1 MTKGGSTKELHKHF
15 NAIHEKK
22 IVQLTQ
28 VPVVKANV
36 AVSDAEVDQIVV
48 VNEEDSLS
56 SSFMSHSSQNS
67 QIVPKRRKLTDY
79 YLVDPNHEDNSLD
92 AILARMA
99 ALDGLPFRVFIKS
112 RDLRKGLEARGFT
125 NLPTSSSTIKNII
138 SLYCEK
144 IFDNFAKEI
153 KVLRQKGRC
162 FSLTFDEWTS
172 TANKRFLNIN
182 IHGILDEQ
190 CGKIWNIGLVR
201 AQGSM
206 PAEICINL
214 VESKLK
220 RFGLSLKDD
229 IVSVTT
235 DGASVMMKLGKLIQ
249 PLHQLCFA
257 RGIQLAVIAIMYSK
271 NKKTSE
277 QNFDNDGDDGHDSSD
292 EDDYDNDIDNI
303 AEEGLLEIVKDE
315 PVALDLMNDENINAL
330 VTEVRKI
337 VKLFRR
343 SPLKNNVLQNY
354 VKDKHSKELN
364 LILDCKTRWSSLAQ
378 MLQRFIFVKDCIK
391 KTMIDLSMPM
401 NLSDYDFEVL
411 EQVSNCLEPIRL
423 TVLALCRCDA
433 NLYTADA
440 SFKFMFE
447 ELSKIDIPFSRDLQ
461 TALKHR
467 INERRT
473 LASSV
478 LSYLCNPVDYMKTV
492 EGPKDSLFDQPD
504 TIEILKFMK
513 NWIKRLTVITSIQ
526 TLQEDDEKS
535 DQDEDDEVPLS
546 HLSESYSAISLA
558 EKLNRVIE
566 NAISTSTGTVP
577 ISLTANAN
585 ELTKTLKGE
594 MTLFESGGSRGRNLQ
609 LC

>member
-1 MTKGGSTKELHKHF
+1 MTKGGSTKGLHKHF

-22 IVQLTQ
+22 IVQLTH
-28 VPVVKANV
+28 VPVAKANV

-92 AILARMA
+92 AIIARMA
-99 ALDGLPFRVFIKS
+99 ALDGLPFRVFITS

-144 IFDNFAKEI
+144 IFDNFANEI

-190 CGKIWNIGLVR
+190 C
-201 AQGSM
+201 
-206 PAEICINL
+206 
-214 VESKLK
+214 
-220 RFGLSLKDD
+220 
-229 IVSVTT
+229 
-235 DGASVMMKLGKLIQ
+235 
-249 PLHQLCFA
+249 
-257 RGIQLAVIAIMYSK
+257 
-271 NKKTSE
+271 E

-378 MLQRFIFVKDCIK
+378 MLQR
-391 KTMIDLSMPM
+391 
-401 NLSDYDFEVL
+401 
-411 EQVSNCLEPIRL
+411 L

-513 NWIKRLTVITSIQ
+513 NLIKRLTVITSIQ
-526 TLQEDDEKS
+526 TLQEKS

-546 HLSESYSAISLA
+546 HLRSESYSAISLA
-558 EKLNRVIE
+558 EKLNR
-566 NAISTSTGTVP
+566 
-577 ISLTANAN
+577 
-585 ELTKTLKGE
+585 
-594 MTLFESGGSRGRNLQ
+594 GRNSKRI
-609 LC
+609 

>member
-1 MTKGGSTKELHKHF
+1 M
-15 NAIHEKK
+15 K
-22 IVQLTQ
+22 IETYGKDQASDVYGIYLKQTILKSK
-28 VPVVKANV
+28 VPVAKANV

-92 AILARMA
+92 AIIARMA
-99 ALDGLPFRVFIKS
+99 ALDGLPFRVFITS

-144 IFDNFAKEI
+144 IFDNFANEI

-190 CGKIWNIGLVR
+190 C
-201 AQGSM
+201 
-206 PAEICINL
+206 
-214 VESKLK
+214 
-220 RFGLSLKDD
+220 
-229 IVSVTT
+229 
-235 DGASVMMKLGKLIQ
+235 
-249 PLHQLCFA
+249 
-257 RGIQLAVIAIMYSK
+257 
-271 NKKTSE
+271 E

-292 EDDYDNDIDNI
+292 KDDYDNDIDNI

-315 PVALDLMNDENINAL
+315 PVALDLMNDENINAQ

-391 KTMIDLSMPM
+391 KAMIDLSMPM

-440 SFKFMFE
+440 SFN
-447 ELSKIDIPFSRDLQ
+447 RDLQ

-546 HLSESYSAISLA
+546 HLRSESYSAISLA

-585 ELTKTLKGE
+585 ERQSGVKAQCQTLHDWSVILLSLVILKVNMSDPTESDLLDAIKDSLQKNGTLGRLNGE
-594 MTLFESGGSRGRNLQ
+594 VRTAIMSVLNQ
-609 LC
+609 VI

>member
-1 MTKGGSTKELHKHF
+1 
-15 NAIHEKK
+15 
-22 IVQLTQ
+22 
-28 VPVVKANV
+28 
-36 AVSDAEVDQIVV
+36 
-48 VNEEDSLS
+48 
-56 SSFMSHSSQNS
+56 
-67 QIVPKRRKLTDY
+67 
-79 YLVDPNHEDNSLD
+79 
-92 AILARMA
+92 
-99 ALDGLPFRVFIKS
+99 
-112 RDLRKGLEARGFT
+112 
-125 NLPTSSSTIKNII
+125 
-138 SLYCEK
+138 
-144 IFDNFAKEI
+144 
-153 KVLRQKGRC
+153 
-162 FSLTFDEWTS
+162 
-172 TANKRFLNIN
+172 
-182 IHGILDEQ
+182 
-190 CGKIWNIGLVR
+190 
-201 AQGSM
+201 
-206 PAEICINL
+206 
-214 VESKLK
+214 
-220 RFGLSLKDD
+220 
-229 IVSVTT
+229 
-235 DGASVMMKLGKLIQ
+235 
-249 PLHQLCFA
+249 
-257 RGIQLAVIAIMYSK
+257 MYSK
-271 NKKTSE
+271 NIKTSE

-391 KTMIDLSMPM
+391 KAMIDLSMPM
-401 NLSDYDFEVL
+401 NLSYYDFEVL
-411 EQVSNCLEPIRL
+411 EQVSHCLKPIRL

-546 HLSESYSAISLA
+546 HLRTNDRSNSFAGVRFDSRGHSHSSMF
-558 EKLNRVIE
+558 RVSKAMDEDDVIVTACFTVMAGLS
-566 NAISTSTGTVP
+566 NKKKNTRNKSTSNKSGP
-577 ISLTANAN
+577 PFSISGHS
-585 ELTKTLKGE
+585 K
-594 MTLFESGGSRGRNLQ
+594 RYIH
-609 LC
+609 